1 MLIRVPAL
9 VGLVLV
15 VCFMNEQ
22 VIAQRPGINKDET
35 KVPSFTLPE
44 LLKSNDG
51 VFVETAEAWQAKR
64 RLEVFDAMAK
74 NVYGDVPKRK
84 VNVDFK
90 VISSWEIFNGA
101 AIRKEVRIVFGDDPT
116 NFATLLVTLPNSR
129 SEVPCFLGYNFHG
142 NHTTTDDPKVSIT
155 KSWVRNRESPSTT
168 DNRANEEGRGTS
180 ASRWPCRE
188 IIDAGYG
195 VATIYYGDVDPDIHD
210 QFKNG
215 IHPLFYEA
223 GQTKPTKSEWGSIG
237 AWAWALSRCLD
248 YLEQDSGVDGKH
260 VALIGH
266 SRLGKTSL
274 WAGASDERFW
284 MTISN
289 NSGCGG
295 AALSR
300 RKFGETVEVINRVFP
315 HWFCDRF
322 PEFDDRENDLPVDQ
336 HMLMALIAPRA
347 VYVASATGDQWTD
360 PRGEYLSLYHSNAVF
375 ELFGDSPLQLKS
387 PAADEPR
394 RTQLR
399 AYHLRTGKH
408 DITAYDWEQYVQF
421 GNLQLENSSAK
432 PGVK

>member
-1 MLIRVPAL
+1 MLIRVHTL
-9 VGLVLV
+9 VGLILM

-22 VIAQRPGINKDET
+22 VTAQRPGINKDEA
-35 KVPSFTLPE
+35 KVPAFTLPE
-44 LLKSNDG
+44 LLKLNDG
-51 VFVETAEAWQAKR
+51 VVVETVEAWQAKR
-64 RLEVFDAMAK
+64 RLEIFDAMAT
-74 NVYGDVPKRK
+74 NVYGFVPKRK
-84 VNVDFK
+84 VEVDFK
-90 VISSWEIFNGA
+90 LISSWEIFNGS
-101 AIRKEVRIVFGDDPT
+101 AIRKEVKVLFGDDPT
-116 NFATLLVTLPNSR
+116 NFATLLVTLPASR

-155 KSWVRNRESPSTT
+155 KSWVRNRKSPSTT

-180 ASRWPCRE
+180 ASRWPYRK
-188 IIDAGYG
+188 IVGAGYG

-223 GQTKPTKSEWGSIG
+223 GQTEPTQSEWGSIG

-248 YLEQDSGVDGKH
+248 YLEGDSSVDGKH

-322 PEFDDRENDLPVDQ
+322 PEFDGRENNLPVDQ

-347 VYVASATGDQWTD
+347 VYVASATGDLWAD

-375 ELFGDSPLQLKS
+375 ELFGDSSLQLES
-387 PAADEPR
+387 PEPDKPR
-394 RTQLR
+394 KTQLR
-399 AYHLRTGKH
+399 GYHLRTGKH
-408 DITAYDWEQYVQF
+408 DITAYDWGQYIQF
-421 GNLQLENSSAK
+421 GNFQLEN
-432 PGVK
+432 